1 MPSGRLFV
9 MPEFAYT
16 ARTKDGQQVQGTL
29 TAENEQAAIRH
40 LDERTLFPVRLSRQE
55 ALPAVLGGRRR
66 VRLRHLAGFYAQL
79 ADLLRAGVP
88 ILRALDL
95 LARQNPKAAL
105 SSVLKELREDVAGG
119 ATLADAMEK
128 HPLVF
133 PELNSGMVRA
143 GEQGGFLEQVLERLA
158 RFVEQRDELRN
169 RVISSMVYPM
179 FLLVIGVTV
188 VIVMVTYFMPKL
200 EPLLA
205 GMQLS
210 SLTRGVIVFGNF
222 IRDYYWVVIFTVVLL
237 GATAFPYLRTEQGK
251 HRWHKLQ
258 LRLPVVGPIFALVA
272 VCRFCRILGTLL
284 ANGVTMLQALH
295 ISRESAGNVVLSDT
309 IEEAAENVRA
319 GKALAETLSASGIF
333 PIDIADMIAVGE
345 ESNRLDQVL
354 VEIADTQEARTS
366 RKIEV
371 AVRMLEPFMLLAVF
385 AMVFVIALALLL
397 PILKMSMGSMA
408 QM

>member
-1 MPSGRLFV
+1 
-9 MPEFAYT
+9 MPEFAYI
-16 ARTKDGQQVQGTL
+16 ARTKEGQQVQGTL
-29 TAENEQAAIRH
+29 TAESEQAAIRH
-40 LDERTLFPVRLSRQE
+40 LDERTLFPVHITRRE
-55 ALPAVLGGRRR
+55 ALPVMLGGRRR
-66 VRLRHLAGFYAQL
+66 VKLRHLAGFYGQL
-79 ADLLRAGVP
+79 ADLLKAGVP

-95 LARQNPKAAL
+95 LARQSPKAAL
-105 SSVLKELREDVAGG
+105 SGILKELRDDVAGG
-119 ATLADAMEK
+119 ATLADAMAK

-158 RFVEQRDELRN
+158 MFVEQRDELRN

-179 FLLVIGVTV
+179 FLMIMGVAI
-188 VIVMVTYFMPKL
+188 VIVMVTVFMPQL

-205 GMQLS
+205 GVELS
-210 SLTRGVIVFGNF
+210 ALTRGVMGFGNF
-222 IRDYYWVVIFTVVLL
+222 VRSYYWVLIFTVVLV
-237 GATAFPYLRTEQGK
+237 GAVALPYMRTEQGK
-251 HRWHKLQ
+251 HRWHRLQ
-258 LRLPVVGPIFALVA
+258 LRLPVFGAVFTLVA

-295 ISRESAGNVVLSDT
+295 ISRESAGNIVLADI
-309 IEEAAENVRA
+309 IEDAAENVRA
-319 GKALAETLSASGIF
+319 GKPLAETLSASGIF
-333 PIDIADMIAVGE
+333 PLDIVDMIAVGE

-354 VEIADTQEARTS
+354 VEIANTQEIRTS
-366 RKIEV
+366 RRIEV
-371 AVRMLEPFMLLAVF
+371 AVRLLEPFMLLAVF